1 MLQKLWL
8 LLSSFY
14 FHGSQLKNKIN
25 DKVKNRTEKKCFVQG
40 VPNLGT
46 LIPRSSPVALLFLQT
61 SVLSSKTIYHPEPPY
76 PSLQPH

>member
-25 DKVKNRTEKKCFVQG
+25 DKVKNRTEKKMLCTRSTQPGYSHPSVFSC
-40 VPNLGT
+40 GT
-46 LIPRSSPVALLFLQT
+46 TFPTNIRSQ
-61 SVLSSKTIYHPEPPY
+61 
-76 PSLQPH
+76 